1 MICFCFIPGC
11 RKLSAKGV
19 TKAAQKLLT
28 HELYKSTLV
37 TAKPYPAISNRI
49 TSENHILKTVSENKV
64 SLSEYDNKRYI
75 LADGLRILPF
85 GHYSIRNSSQ
95 STAESDTDSYSWFDN
110 ENEDSEISW
119 DYKSVSEENLSRIFN
134 GRGNAAHVDW
144 DYRTP
149 PSPIPPPAKRMRK
162 HLSDHMNQ
170 MLNIAENWT
179 PPDPEMIVNRATTE
193 EEISDSDVVD
203 FDRCSS
209 SEGDHFQ
216 CSLINFEAS
225 DSSD

>member
-1 MICFCFIPGC
+1 M
-11 RKLSAKGV
+11 V
-19 TKAAQKLLT
+19 T
-28 HELYKSTLV
+28 V
-37 TAKPYPAISNRI
+37 KPYRAISNRI

-64 SLSEYDNKRYI
+64 SLSAYGNKRYI
-75 LADGLRILPF
+75 LADGLRTLPF

-110 ENEDSEISW
+110 EKDDSEISW
-119 DYKSVSEENLSRIFN
+119 DYKSVSEESLSRIFN
-134 GRGNAAHVDW
+134 GRDNDADVDW
-144 DYRTP
+144 DYPIT
-149 PSPIPPPAKRMRK
+149 PSPISLPAKRMRK

-170 MLNIAENWT
+170 MLDIAENWT
-179 PPDPEMIVNRATTE
+179 PPDPGMIVGRATTE

-203 FDRCSS
+203 FDRSSS
-209 SEGDHFQ
+209 SEDDNFQ